1 MEKLSEIKTFSKP
14 LIANLQKLGI
24 SNIQGLLLHLPLR
37 YIDETRI
44 TAIRDLR
51 QGDDV
56 QCEGEIVHAEVTY
69 KPRKAL
75 IARLED
81 ASGQLTLRFLHFYP
95 SQIHALKV
103 GTKLRVYGEIRH
115 GFFGY
120 EMVHPQ
126 CKAVGEKT
134 VVAETLTPVYPTT
147 AGLTQATIRKAITLA
162 LNHNASPPP
171 NRGRARVGVES
182 FQVENTNPHHSLSRV
197 NNQPRLVYFTGM
209 PSTGTP
215 DWGKEQL
222 VETLPAGVYK
232 QLNLPSFA
240 ASIHALHSPAPDANL
255 NALENRSTPEWRR
268 LAFDELLAQQLS
280 MRKHYAKRRSLNAPA
295 IKASKVL
302 VPQMLQNL
310 SFTLTDSQQKVIAEI
325 SSDLTM
331 PHPMQRLLQGDVG
344 SGKTIVACMA
354 ALQAIEHGWQVA
366 LMAPTEILA
375 EQHYKKFSQ
384 WLEPLNI
391 NIAWL
396 TGSQSKKERELAL
409 TQIASGQAQLAVGT
423 HALFQDAVNFKK
435 LGLAIIDE
443 QHRFGV
449 QQRLALRKKGEPEPH
464 QLMMT
469 ATPIPRTLSMSY
481 FADLDVSVIDEL
493 PPGRTPII
501 TKLISD
507 ERRDE
512 ILQRVREA
520 CIAGQQAYWVCPLI
534 EESEALQLQTANDT
548 FAHMQEIFPELNIG
562 LVHGRMKPAEKQAVM
577 QAFSAGETQL
587 LVATTVIEVGVDV
600 PNASLMV
607 IEHAERSGL
616 SQLHQ
621 LRGRVGRGAA
631 KSTCILLYQNKLS
644 ETARARLK
652 VIYENTDGFI
662 IAQADLHLRGPGE
675 FLGTRQSGVPML
687 KIADLERDADLLEV
701 AKSMADR
708 LIKEYPT
715 AVEAHLARWMSH
727 AGELVKV

>member
-1 MEKLSEIKTFSKP
+1 MTQLADMKIFSKA
-14 LIANLQKLGI
+14 LIANLNKLGI

-44 TAIRDLR
+44 TTIRDLR
-51 QGDDV
+51 QGDDAQV
-56 QCEGEIVHAEVTY
+56 EGEIVHAEVTY

-75 IARLED
+75 IARLQD
-81 ASGQLTLRFLHFYP
+81 ASGQINLRFLHFYP
-95 SQIHALKV
+95 SQIAQLAV
-103 GTKLRVYGEIRH
+103 GKQIRAYGEIRH

-126 CKAVGEKT
+126 CKKVGEKT
-134 VVAETLTPVYPTT
+134 EVAETLTPVYPTT
-147 AGLTQATIRKAITLA
+147 AGLTQANLRKAIALA
-162 LNHNASPPP
+162 ITKN
-171 NRGRARVGVES
+171 
-182 FQVENTNPHHSLSRV
+182 SLA
-197 NNQPRLVYFTGM
+197 
-209 PSTGTP
+209 
-215 DWGKEQL
+215 
-222 VETLPAGVYK
+222 ETLPVGVYK
-232 QLNLPSFA
+232 LLNLPSFK
-240 ASIHALHSPAPDANL
+240 ASIHALHSPPPDADL
-255 NALENRSTPEWRR
+255 SVLENKTTPEWRR

-280 MRKHYAKRRSLNAPA
+280 MRKHYARRRSIDAPSMA
-295 IKASKVL
+295 TSKIL
-302 VPQMLQNL
+302 VAKLLQHL
-310 SFTLTDSQQKVIAEI
+310 SFQLTKSQQKVIAEI
-325 SSDLTM
+325 SHDLTQ

-354 ALQAIEHGWQVA
+354 ALQAIESGWQVA

-375 EQHYKKFSQ
+375 EQHYRKFET
-384 WLEPLNI
+384 WFAPLGL

-396 TGSQSKKERELAL
+396 TGSQSKKEREIAL
-409 TQIASGQAQLAVGT
+409 EDIASGRANIAVGT
-423 HALFQDAVNFKK
+423 HALFQEAVNFHK

-464 QLMMT
+464 QLMMS

-481 FADLDVSVIDEL
+481 FADLDVSTIDEL
-493 PPGRTPII
+493 PPGRTPIA
-501 TKLISD
+501 TKLVSD

-512 ILQRVREA
+512 VLQRVREA
-520 CIAGQQAYWVCPLI
+520 CLAGSQAYWVCPLI

-548 FAHMQEIFPELNIG
+548 FAHMQETFPELKIG

-577 QAFSAGETQL
+577 AQFSAGAIQL

-701 AKSMADR
+701 SKSMADK
-708 LIKEYPT
+708 LIKEYPQ
-715 AVEAHLARWMSH
+715 AVDNHLERWMSH

>member
-1 MEKLSEIKTFSKP
+1 MSELPEIKTLGEFKAFSKP
-14 LIANLQKLGI
+14 LIANLNKLGI
-24 SNIQGLLLHLPLR
+24 NDFQGLLLHLPLR

-44 TAIRDLR
+44 TTVRDLR
-51 QGDDV
+51 LGDSAQV
-56 QCEGEIVHAEVTY
+56 EGEIVHAEVTY

-95 SQIHALKV
+95 SQINALKV
-103 GTKLRVYGEIRH
+103 GTKLRVYGEVRH

-126 CKAVGEKT
+126 CKNMGDSTPVKEQ
-134 VVAETLTPVYPTT
+134 LTPIYPTT
-147 AGLTQATIRKAITLA
+147 AGLTQPNIRKAIQIAMQQNL
-162 LNHNASPPP
+162 L
-171 NRGRARVGVES
+171 
-182 FQVENTNPHHSLSRV
+182 
-197 NNQPRLVYFTGM
+197 
-209 PSTGTP
+209 
-215 DWGKEQL
+215 D
-222 VETLPAGVYK
+222 ETLPAGVYK
-232 QLNLPSFA
+232 NLGLPSFL
-240 ASIHALHSPAPDANL
+240 ASIHVLHNPPPDANL
-255 NALENRSTPEWRR
+255 GALENRTTPEWRR

-295 IKASKVL
+295 IAASQIL
-302 VPQMLQNL
+302 VPQLLKNL
-310 SFTLTDSQQKVIAEI
+310 AFTLTQSQQKVVAEI
-325 SSDLTM
+325 SHDLTC

-375 EQHYKKFSQ
+375 EQHYKKFVS
-384 WLEPLNI
+384 WLAPLKI

-396 TGSQSKKERELAL
+396 TGSQSKKEREIAL
-409 TQIASGQAQLAVGT
+409 QSITSGRAQLAVGT
-423 HALFQDAVNFKK
+423 HALFQEAVNFHK

-464 QLMMT
+464 QLMMS

-493 PPGRTPII
+493 PPGRTPIV
-501 TKLISD
+501 TKLVSD

-520 CIAGQQAYWVCPLI
+520 CMAGSQAYWVCPLI

-548 FAHMQEIFPELNIG
+548 FAHMQATFPELKVG

-577 QAFSAGETQL
+577 AQFSAGRIQL

-652 VIYENTDGFI
+652 VIFENTDGFI
-662 IAQADLHLRGPGE
+662 ISQADLHLRGPGE

-687 KIADLERDADLLEV
+687 KIADLERDADLLES
-701 AKSMADR
+701 AKNVGDK
-708 LIKEYPT
+708 LIKEYPQ
-715 AVEAHLARWMSH
+715 AVEKHLERWMSH

>member
-1 MEKLSEIKTFSKP
+1 MTSLVTIKAFSKP
-14 LIANLQKLGI
+14 LVANLQKLGV
-24 SNIQGLLLHLPLR
+24 STIQDLLLHLPLR

-44 TAIRDLR
+44 TSIRDLR
-51 QGDDV
+51 QGESSQV
-56 QCEGEIVHAEVTY
+56 EGEIVHAEVTY

-75 IARLED
+75 ITRLED
-81 ASGQLTLRFLHFYP
+81 ASGILTLRFLHFYP
-95 SQIHALKV
+95 SQIAALKV
-103 GTKLRVYGEIRH
+103 GTKIRAYGEIRH

-120 EMVHPQ
+120 EMVHPT
-126 CKAVGEKT
+126 CKSVSEST

-147 AGLTQATIRKAITLA
+147 AGLTQPTIRKAIALA
-162 LNHNASPPP
+162 IKQNEMA
-171 NRGRARVGVES
+171 
-182 FQVENTNPHHSLSRV
+182 
-197 NNQPRLVYFTGM
+197 
-209 PSTGTP
+209 
-215 DWGKEQL
+215 
-222 VETLPAGVYK
+222 ETLPAGVYK
-232 QLNLPSFA
+232 NLNLPAFA
-240 ASIHALHSPAPDANL
+240 ASIHALHSPAPDASL
-255 NALENRSTPEWRR
+255 NALENKSTPEWRR

-280 MRKHYAKRRSLNAPA
+280 MRKHYIKRRSLNAPA
-295 IKASKVL
+295 IDKSEIL
-302 VPQMLQNL
+302 VQQLLKNL
-310 SFTLTDSQQKVIAEI
+310 AFSLTNAQQKVIAEI
-325 SSDLTM
+325 SLDLTQ

-375 EQHYKKFSQ
+375 EQHYKKFAS
-384 WLEPLNI
+384 WLAPLGL

-409 TQIASGQAQLAVGT
+409 THIASGAAQLAVGT
-423 HALFQDAVNFKK
+423 HALFQDAVTFKK

-481 FADLDVSVIDEL
+481 FADLDVSVIDKL
-493 PPGRTPII
+493 PPGRTPIV
-501 TKLISD
+501 TKLVSD

-520 CIAGQQAYWVCPLI
+520 CMAGSQAYWVCPLI

-548 FAHMQEIFPELNIG
+548 FAHMQETFPELKVG

-577 QAFSAGETQL
+577 AQFSAGEIQL

-607 IEHAERSGL
+607 IEHAERAGL

-631 KSTCILLYQNKLS
+631 KSTCILLYQSDKKLG
-644 ETARARLK
+644 EIARARLK
-652 VIYENTDGFI
+652 VIFENTDGFI

-687 KIADLERDADLLEV
+687 KIADLERDADLLEI
-701 AKSMADR
+701 AKSMAEK
-708 LIKEYPT
+708 LIKEYPA
-715 AVEAHLARWMSH
+715 AVEMHLARWMRH

>member
-1 MEKLSEIKTFSKP
+1 LATLIEIKAFSKP
-14 LIANLQKLGI
+14 LITNLNKLGI

-37 YIDETRI
+37 YIDETHI
-44 TAIRDLR
+44 TLIRDLR
-51 QGDDV
+51 MADSA

-75 IARLED
+75 IVRLED

-95 SQIHALKV
+95 SQIAALAV
-103 GTKLRVYGEIRH
+103 GKKLRVYGEIRH

-126 CKAVGEKT
+126 CKNVGET
-134 VVAETLTPVYPTT
+134 TQVAETLTPVYPTT
-147 AGLTQATIRKAITLA
+147 AGLTQVNIRKAIALA
-162 LNHNASPPP
+162 IKQNELA
-171 NRGRARVGVES
+171 
-182 FQVENTNPHHSLSRV
+182 
-197 NNQPRLVYFTGM
+197 
-209 PSTGTP
+209 
-215 DWGKEQL
+215 
-222 VETLPAGVYK
+222 ETLPAGVYK
-232 QLNLPSFA
+232 QLGLLNINLPAFSS
-240 ASIHALHSPAPDANL
+240 SIHALHSPAPDANL
-255 NALENRSTPEWRR
+255 SALENKTAPEWRR

-280 MRKHYAKRRSLNAPA
+280 MRKHYALRASIDAPSMAHSKSLISQLLKSLPFA
-295 IKASKVL
+295 
-302 VPQMLQNL
+302 
-310 SFTLTDSQQKVIAEI
+310 LTQSQQKVALEI
-325 SSDLTM
+325 GSDLTQ

-354 ALQAIEHGWQVA
+354 ALQAIESGWQVA

-375 EQHYKKFSQ
+375 EQHYKKFET
-384 WLEPLNI
+384 WLKLFNI

-396 TGSQSKKERELAL
+396 TGSQSKKEREQAL
-409 TQIASGQAQLAVGT
+409 TDISTGRAQLAVGT
-423 HALFQDAVNFKK
+423 HALFQDAVNFHK

-464 QLMMT
+464 QLMMS

-493 PPGRTPII
+493 PPGRTPIV
-501 TKLISD
+501 TKLVSD
-507 ERRDE
+507 ERRGE

-520 CIAGQQAYWVCPLI
+520 CMAGSQAYWVCPLI
-534 EESEALQLQTANDT
+534 EESEALQLQTVNDT
-548 FAHMQEIFPELNIG
+548 FTHMQATFPELKVG
-562 LVHGRMKPAEKQAVM
+562 LVHGRMKPAEKQQVM
-577 QAFSAGETQL
+577 QQFSAGEIQL

-621 LRGRVGRGAA
+621 LRGRVGRGAV

-644 ETARARLK
+644 ESARARLK
-652 VIYENTDGFI
+652 VIYENSDGFI
-662 IAQADLHLRGPGE
+662 IAQADLNLRGPGE

-687 KIADLERDADLLEV
+687 KIADLERDADLLE
-701 AKSMADR
+701 ASRNMADK
-708 LIKEYPT
+708 LIKEYPQ
-715 AVEAHLARWMSH
+715 AVEKHLERWMSH

>member
-1 MEKLSEIKTFSKP
+1 MSKLTEIKAFSKP
-14 LIANLQKLGI
+14 LITNLFKLGI
-24 SNIQGLLLHLPLR
+24 STVQDLLLHLPLR
-37 YIDETRI
+37 YMDETRI
-44 TAIRDLR
+44 TAVRDLR
-51 QGDDV
+51 LGDTAQV
-56 QCEGEIVHAEVTY
+56 EGEIVHCEVTY

-95 SQIHALKV
+95 SQIAALKV
-103 GTKLRVYGEIRH
+103 GNVLRVYGEIRH

-134 VVAETLTPVYPTT
+134 VVAETLTPIYPTT
-147 AGLTQATIRKAITLA
+147 AGLTQPNIRKAIALA
-162 LNHNASPPP
+162 LKQA
-171 NRGRARVGVES
+171 A
-182 FQVENTNPHHSLSRV
+182 LA
-197 NNQPRLVYFTGM
+197 
-209 PSTGTP
+209 
-215 DWGKEQL
+215 
-222 VETLPAGVYK
+222 ETLPAGVYK
-232 QLNLPSFA
+232 KLNLPSFA
-240 ASIHALHSPAPDANL
+240 ASIQALHHPTPDANL
-255 NALENRSTPEWRR
+255 ADLENHSTPEWRR

-280 MRKHYAKRRSLNAPA
+280 MRKHYAKRRSINAPA
-295 IKASKVL
+295 IAISKTL
-302 VPQMLQNL
+302 THQMLENL
-310 SFTLTDSQQKVIAEI
+310 PFQLTNAQQKVVAEI
-325 SSDLTM
+325 SNDLM
-331 PHPMQRLLQGDVG
+331 QPHPMQRLLQGDVG

-354 ALQAIEHGWQVA
+354 ALQSIEHGWQVA

-375 EQHYKKFSQ
+375 EQHFKKFET
-384 WLEPLNI
+384 WLKPLNI
-391 NIAWL
+391 QIAWL
-396 TGSQSKKERELAL
+396 TGSQSKKEREAALAD
-409 TQIASGQAQLAVGT
+409 IASGAAQLAVGT
-423 HALFQDAVNFKK
+423 HALFQDAVTFKK

-464 QLMMT
+464 QLMMS
-469 ATPIPRTLSMSY
+469 ATPIPRTLSMSN

-493 PPGRTPII
+493 PPGRTPIV
-501 TKLISD
+501 TKLVSD
-507 ERRDE
+507 ERREE

-520 CIAGQQAYWVCPLI
+520 CLAGSQAYWVCPLI

-548 FAHMQEIFPELNIG
+548 FAHMQASFPELKIG

-577 QAFSAGETQL
+577 QAFSKNETQL

-607 IEHAERSGL
+607 IEHAERAGL

-631 KSTCILLYQNKLS
+631 KSTCILLYQSDKKLG
-644 ETARARLK
+644 EIARARLK
-652 VIYENTDGFI
+652 VIYENTDGFV

-687 KIADLERDADLLEV
+687 KIADLERDVELLEA
-701 AKSMADR
+701 AKKMADS
-708 LIKEYPT
+708 LIKQYPS
-715 AVEAHLARWMSH
+715 AVEAHLERWMRH

>member
-1 MEKLSEIKTFSKP
+1 MNNLSEIKSFSKP

-44 TAIRDLR
+44 TSIRDLR
-51 QGDDV
+51 QGDDA
-56 QCEGEIVHAEVTY
+56 QCEGEIVHAEVSY

-95 SQIHALKV
+95 SQIAALKV

-147 AGLTQATIRKAITLA
+147 AGLTQPNIRKAIALA
-162 LNHNASPPP
+162 IKQD
-171 NRGRARVGVES
+171 V
-182 FQVENTNPHHSLSRV
+182 
-197 NNQPRLVYFTGM
+197 M
-209 PSTGTP
+209 P
-215 DWGKEQL
+215 
-222 VETLPAGVYK
+222 ETLPTGVYK
-232 QLNLPSFA
+232 SLNLPSFA
-240 ASIHALHSPAPDANL
+240 TSIQALHNPTPDANS
-255 NALENRSTPEWRR
+255 NALETHATPEWRR

-280 MRKHYAKRRSLNAPA
+280 MRKHYIKRRSIDAPA
-295 IKASKVL
+295 IAASQIL
-302 VPQMLQNL
+302 VPQLLENL
-310 SFTLTDSQQKVIAEI
+310 VFTLTKSQQKVVAEI
-325 SSDLTM
+325 SHDLTC

-344 SGKTIVACMA
+344 SGKTVVACMA

-375 EQHYKKFSQ
+375 EQHYKKFET
-384 WLEPLNI
+384 WLTPLKL

-396 TGSQSKKERELAL
+396 TGSQSKKEREAAL
-409 TQIASGQAQLAVGT
+409 TNIASGQAQLAVGT
-423 HALFQDAVNFKK
+423 HALFQDAVSFKK

-464 QLMMT
+464 QLMMS

-493 PPGRTPII
+493 PPGRTPIV
-501 TKLISD
+501 TKLVSD

-520 CIAGQQAYWVCPLI
+520 CLAGSQAYWVCPLI

-548 FAHMQEIFPELNIG
+548 FAHMQETFPELKVG

-577 QAFSAGETQL
+577 AQFSAGKIQL

-631 KSTCILLYQNKLS
+631 KSTCILLYQHHLGQNKLS

-652 VIYENTDGFI
+652 VIFENTDGFI

-687 KIADLERDADLLEV
+687 KIADLERDADLLES
-701 AKSMADR
+701 AKNIADK
-708 LIKEYPT
+708 LINEYPT
-715 AVEAHLARWMSH
+715 AVEVHLQRWLSH

>member
-1 MEKLSEIKTFSKP
+1 MTSLVTIKAFSKP
-14 LIANLQKLGI
+14 LVANLQKLGV
-24 SNIQGLLLHLPLR
+24 STIQDLLLHLPLR

-44 TAIRDLR
+44 TSIRDLR
-51 QGDDV
+51 QGESSQV
-56 QCEGEIVHAEVTY
+56 EGEIVHAEVTY

-75 IARLED
+75 ITRLED
-81 ASGQLTLRFLHFYP
+81 ASGILTLRFLHFYP
-95 SQIHALKV
+95 SQIAALKV
-103 GTKLRVYGEIRH
+103 GTKIRAYGEIRH

-120 EMVHPQ
+120 EMVHPT
-126 CKAVGEKT
+126 CKSVSEST

-147 AGLTQATIRKAITLA
+147 AGLTQPTIRKAIALA
-162 LNHNASPPP
+162 IKQNEMA
-171 NRGRARVGVES
+171 
-182 FQVENTNPHHSLSRV
+182 
-197 NNQPRLVYFTGM
+197 
-209 PSTGTP
+209 
-215 DWGKEQL
+215 
-222 VETLPAGVYK
+222 ETLPAGVYK
-232 QLNLPSFA
+232 NLNLPAFA
-240 ASIHALHSPAPDANL
+240 ASIHALHSPAPDASL
-255 NALENRSTPEWRR
+255 NALENKSTPEWRR

-280 MRKHYAKRRSLNAPA
+280 MRKHYIKRRSLNAPA
-295 IKASKVL
+295 IDKSEIL
-302 VPQMLQNL
+302 VQQLLKNL
-310 SFTLTDSQQKVIAEI
+310 AFSLTNAQQKVIAEI
-325 SSDLTM
+325 SLDLTQ

-375 EQHYKKFSQ
+375 EQHYKKFAS
-384 WLEPLNI
+384 WLAPLGL

-409 TQIASGQAQLAVGT
+409 THIASGAAQLAVGT
-423 HALFQDAVNFKK
+423 HALFQDAVTFKK

-481 FADLDVSVIDEL
+481 FADLDVSVIDKL
-493 PPGRTPII
+493 PPGRTPIV
-501 TKLISD
+501 TKLVSD

-520 CIAGQQAYWVCPLI
+520 CMAGSQAYWVCPLI

-548 FAHMQEIFPELNIG
+548 FAHMQETFPELKVG

-577 QAFSAGETQL
+577 AQFSAGEIQL

-607 IEHAERSGL
+607 IEHAERAGL

-631 KSTCILLYQNKLS
+631 KSTCILLYQSDKKLG
-644 ETARARLK
+644 EIARARLK
-652 VIYENTDGFI
+652 VIFENTDGFI

-687 KIADLERDADLLEV
+687 KIADLERDADLLEI
-701 AKSMADR
+701 AKSMAEK
-708 LIKEYPT
+708 LIKEYPA
-715 AVEAHLARWMSH
+715 AVEMHLATWMRH